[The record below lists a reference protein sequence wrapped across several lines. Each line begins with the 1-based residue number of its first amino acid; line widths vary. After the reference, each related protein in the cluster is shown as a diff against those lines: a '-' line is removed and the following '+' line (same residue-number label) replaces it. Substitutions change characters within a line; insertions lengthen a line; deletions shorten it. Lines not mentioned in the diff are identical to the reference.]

1 MTCTAH
7 CSPQARW
14 TGISASEPFFLLP
27 PFCFWFL
34 FLEMLRVH
42 PLPVLFSGQK
52 AQNPFPTPSS
62 RCQGML
68 SCSPRSKFCGA
79 VNIHPSSVGL
89 ERLGSKSWKLTA
101 AVGNAWLDQIRAGV
115 SLSED
120 IQQQQNAQLDACT
133 SVPSTRDEQIP
144 QGHAKKEAN
153 WDGRACVHRRALK
166 TYSAAEHRQQKAESQ
181 TQKVP
186 LRSCFALYA
195 SFMPLRVVF
204 FFFFFWLLLFFGGEK
219 MWSWIYGTLSL
230 TSPFYFII
238 YSFQKHWTNYLL
250 SYDLHFTL
258 RRMLLCHHHWEGIK
272 ESWRLVRGKPQ
283 NKQSLRKTRN
293 NSVHRQK
300 TWTSR
305 LKAVKLLASS
315 PPPTMLSNGRT
326 HLQCWW
332 RSPHIT
338 PAQHPQLVVGFVIM
352 QFGWQRVHVHR
363 LKKNKIGDDTCLH
376 SDTNVPRHMADTLA
390 HCWHSHVPL
399 LHSFVS
405 FVQFPSN
412 QSGDQ
417 QQLQQ

>member
-27 PFCFWFL
+27 PFCFWCL

-89 ERLGSKSWKLTA
+89 ERLGSKCWKLTA

-166 TYSAAEHRQQKAESQ
+166 TYSAAEHRQQKAELQ
-181 TQKVP
+181 TQNVP
-186 LRSCFALYA
+186 HRSCFALYA

-204 FFFFFWLLLFFGGEK
+204 FFSFFGF
-219 MWSWIYGTLSL
+219 
-230 TSPFYFII
+230 FYFLGGRRCEAGFTEH
-238 YSFQKHWTNYLL
+238 YHWLHLFTSSYTAFRSTEQTTFSLMICILL
-250 SYDLHFTL
+250 
-258 RRMLLCHHHWEGIK
+258 WEECCCAITTGK
-272 ESWRLVRGKPQ
+272 E
-283 NKQSLRKTRN
+283 
-293 NSVHRQK
+293 
-300 TWTSR
+300 
-305 LKAVKLLASS
+305 
-315 PPPTMLSNGRT
+315 
-326 HLQCWW
+326 
-332 RSPHIT
+332 
-338 PAQHPQLVVGFVIM
+338 
-352 QFGWQRVHVHR
+352 
-363 LKKNKIGDDTCLH
+363 
-376 SDTNVPRHMADTLA
+376 
-390 HCWHSHVPL
+390 
-399 LHSFVS
+399 
-405 FVQFPSN
+405 
-412 QSGDQ
+412 
-417 QQLQQ
+417 